1 MLSLESLDIEGF
13 EDFLRSHTDLKSD
26 DFSVSKPGDEV
37 LREFAASKR
46 SPSADGSG
54 IKPN

>member
-13 EDFLRSHTDLKSD
+13 EDFRLSHTDLKSD
-26 DFSVSKPGDEV
+26 DFSDFKLGDVV
-37 LREFAASKR
+37 LSEFAASKR
-46 SPSADGSG
+46 SPSAAGSG

>member
-13 EDFLRSHTDLKSD
+13 EDFLLSQTDLKSD
-26 DFSVSKPGDEV
+26 DCLISKCVEV
-37 LREFAASKR
+37 GPREFAASKR
-46 SPSADGSG
+46 SPSDAGSG